1 MDAIVTARVPAE
13 VKEQGSA
20 VLREIGATPT
30 QLVNAAYRYLLS
42 ERKLPQGPKA
52 AAAGRRT
59 PTADQMRR
67 IDASLSIM
75 RLEPADPNGRRPFG
89 QMLSEA
95 RDERYA
101 EHLA

>member
-30 QLVNAAYRYLLS
+30 QLV
-42 ERKLPQGPKA
+42 QGPKA
-52 AAAGRRT
+52 AAAGKRT

-67 IDASLSIM
+67 IDASLSVM